1 MIESILNSTK
11 KTLLIEP
18 EYEAFD
24 DIIITHINSV
34 FSDLEQ
40 LGIGPAGGFMIQDAS
55 AVWDDFLEGDPR
67 YNAVKTYVYL
77 RVRLLFDPPATSFA
91 INSMEKQAERME
103 WRLNVTREHT
113 AWVNPNPPPLIEDII
128 DGGYATGA

>member
-11 KTLLIEP
+11 KNLGIDP
-18 EYEAFD
+18 GYEAFD
-24 DIIITHINSV
+24 DVILGHINSV

-40 LGIGPAGGFMIQDAS
+40 LGIGPPGGFMIQGADE
-55 AVWDDFLEGDPR
+55 VWADFLDGDPR
-67 YNAVKTYVYL
+67 YNSVQTYVYL

-91 INSMEKQAERME
+91 IASMQAQADRME
-103 WRLNVTREHT
+103 WRLNVTREQT
-113 AWVNPNPPPLIEDII
+113 AWVNPNPPTVIEDII